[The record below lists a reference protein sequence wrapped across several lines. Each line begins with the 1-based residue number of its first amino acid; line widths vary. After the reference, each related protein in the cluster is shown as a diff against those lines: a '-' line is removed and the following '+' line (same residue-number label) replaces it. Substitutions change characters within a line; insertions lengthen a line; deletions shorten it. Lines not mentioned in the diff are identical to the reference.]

1 MSEPFVPI
9 EELAK
14 HFSVS
19 ISTVRAW
26 LRQGLIPAHTYI
38 KLGNTYR
45 FSVSKVVDAL
55 TTRNEQEPAPKVQPV
70 QEDVQE
76 DELEPVQLEL
86 DLGDPD
92 KDI

>member
-70 QEDVQE
+70 QED
-76 DELEPVQLEL
+76 ELEPVQLEL

>member
-19 ISTVRAW
+19 VSTIRAW

-38 KLGNTYR
+38 KVGNTYR
-45 FSVSKVVDAL
+45 FGVSKVVEAL
-55 TTRNEQEPAPKVQPV
+55 TGPREETKPQVQA
-70 QEDVQE
+70 EE
-76 DELEPVQLEL
+76 DENAPVQLEL

-92 KDI
+92 QDV